1 MNLPLLSK
9 KNRLASLIIRFGNK
23 NWNSQSFGF
32 NNSCI
37 YLQVDDT
44 QKKEEETPVNTQNKE
59 ALYSNFMANKSDN
72 SAMSDDHKAALA
84 QGRHESRVVREYLEA
99 LKSTKPKRGRK
110 RTAESIQ
117 KRLDKIE
124 SELSAADPLNEL
136 LLLQER
142 RDLQDEFEALGS
154 GADISSAE
162 AEFVKIALAYSNR
175 RHISYATW
183 REIGVEA
190 AVLKKAGI
198 SRSL

>member
-1 MNLPLLSK
+1 M
-9 KNRLASLIIRFGNK
+9 
-23 NWNSQSFGF
+23 F

-37 YLQVDDT
+37 YSQVDDT
-44 QKKEEETPVNTQNKE
+44 QKKEQETPVNTQNKE

-198 SRSL
+198 LRSS

>member
-1 MNLPLLSK
+1 M
-9 KNRLASLIIRFGNK
+9 
-23 NWNSQSFGF
+23 F

-37 YLQVDDT
+37 YSRVDGT
-44 QKKEEETPVNTQNKE
+44 QKEEETPVNTQINE
-59 ALYSNFMANKSDN
+59 ALYPDFMANKSDN

-136 LLLQER
+136 LLQER

-183 REIGVEA
+183 REISVEA
-190 AVLKKAGI
+190 AVLKNAGI
-198 SRSL
+198 PCSL